1 MFLEELLKHGQ
12 SRLTDAHGGVSD
24 FVPVAAQAFV
34 LERHLRARGATLI
47 TALTAG
53 WNGEGPIQGFM
64 RLCVRHFL
72 ADMAQARKPKQRNT
86 GPRIPTGAT
95 AAERSR
101 LEQAFEDRQRLLRGE
116 AAPLEEQ
123 PFADPDGAP
132 NGEGGEAA
140 WEDGIAA
147 NTEAGPVGQTGSA
160 VGGAGAWFAEPPMD
174 QIRQWVDEADLTPLD
189 RAILKQCLGLEEAQ
203 AGGVLAAR
211 FGVTASF
218 VSQRK
223 GKVMERL
230 EQALG

>member
-1 MFLEELLKHGQ
+1 
-12 SRLTDAHGGVSD
+12 
-24 FVPVAAQAFV
+24 VAAQAFV

-47 TALTAG
+47 SALMAG
-53 WNGEGPIQGFM
+53 WNGEGSIEGFM
-64 RLCVRHFL
+64 RTCVRHFL

-86 GPRIPTGAT
+86 GSRIPKGAS
-95 AAERSR
+95 AAEKLR

-123 PFADPDGAP
+123 PFVDPDGAP
-132 NGEGGEAA
+132 DGEGGEAA

-147 NTEAGPVGQTGSA
+147 NTVAGPVGQTGSA
-160 VGGAGAWFAEPPMD
+160 VDGAGAWFAEPQAD

-203 AGGVLAAR
+203 EGSVLAVR
-211 FGVTASF
+211 FGVSASA

-230 EQALG
+230 EKSLG